1 MDANYCPSV
10 TRSSD
15 APSSV
20 SGGVRCASD
29 PSAAG
34 LQAVFRFILVVL
46 GTALAASAPSCRSRT
61 GALSLA
67 VTAAALLLAPPFALD
82 AQAQTVQFG
91 AATYTATEDGTA
103 ASVEVTLSTTPTA
116 VVTILLTTTNGTGTV
131 DADYTVVPASL
142 TFGTTDMSKSF
153 TVTATSDTKDEDDK
167 SVVLGFGAPLPTGV
181 TAGSQS
187 TTTVNLVDDDAA
199 PTLSVNDADAN
210 EGDGVVFTVT
220 LSAESEKEVTVT
232 YTASVES
239 GDTAE
244 SGDLSGTLS
253 GSLTFSPGDTSKTL
267 TVSTTEDTTDE
278 DDETFTVTL
287 SSPSNA
293 TVNDS
298 TGKGTI
304 IDDDAAPML
313 SVDDANA
320 EEGDGVEFTVTL
332 SAASE
337 KTVKVDYAASV
348 ETGDTAES
356 SDFTAVS
363 ATTLTFSA
371 GDTTKT
377 FTVSTDED
385 TTDEDDE
392 TFTVTLTLPSGANA
406 TLDDSTG
413 KGTINDDDAAPMLSV
428 DDANA
433 EEGDGGRVHGDALG
447 GEREDGEGRLR
458 GIGGDR
464 RHGGVERLHC
474 GVGDDADLLG
484 GGHHQDVHGEHGRG
498 HHRRGRRDVHGD
510 ADAAV
515 GGQCDARRLDRQGH
529 DRRRRCADAEC
540 RDANAEEGDGV
551 EFTVTLS
558 AASEKTVKVDYAASV
573 ETGDTAESSDFTAV
587 SATTLTF
594 SAGDTTKTFTV
605 STDEDTT
612 DEDDETFTV
621 TLTLPSGANATLD
634 DSTGK
639 GTINDDDA
647 APMLSVDDADEEE
660 GDGVEFTVTL
670 SAASEKTVTV
680 TYTASLASG
689 DTAESSDFTAVSAT
703 TLTFSAGDTTKT
715 FTVSTDEDTTDEDD
729 ETFTVTLTLP
739 SGANATLD
747 DSTGKGTI
755 NDDDAAPMLSVD
767 DADEE
772 EGDGVEFTV
781 TLSAASEK
789 TVTVTYTA
797 SLASGDTAESSDFT
811 AVSATTLTFS
821 AGDTTKT
828 FTVSTDEDTTDEDDE
843 TFTVTLTLPSGANA
857 TLDDST
863 GKGTIND
870 DDAAPMLSVDDADE
884 EEGDGVE
891 FTVTLSAA
899 SEKTVTVT
907 YTASLAS
914 GDTAESSDFTA
925 VSATTLTFSAGDT
938 TKTFTVST
946 DEDTTDEDDET
957 FTVTLTLP
965 SGANAT
971 LDDSTGK
978 GTINDD
984 DAAPMLSVD
993 DADEEEGDGVEFTV
1007 TLSAASEKTV
1017 KVDYAASVETGDT
1030 TVSGDLSGALSGSLT
1045 FSAGDT
1051 SKTFTVSTDEDTTDE
1066 RNETFTVTLTLPSDA
1081 NATLDDSTGEGTI
1094 NDDDET
1100 PTVTLTLSRTS
1111 TSEDDDTAVT
1121 VMGGLN
1127 HPSSEETRVMVSA
1140 TAVSP
1145 ATADDFELTA
1155 NRTLTIAAGTMS
1167 STGIVSLTPV
1177 DNETDAP
1184 NKEVTVSATATNDLA
1199 VNAPADLTLAIS
1211 DDDPAPVVTL
1221 VLTPTSIRESDEPG
1235 TPGNPHVSMVTA
1247 TLDRPSSEATTVTV
1261 SAAAVPPAVAEDFTL
1276 STNKTLT
1283 IAAGAQESTG
1293 AVTIT
1298 AEDNNVDAPNKEVT
1312 VSAEAENTQ
1321 GVAGDPA
1328 NVTLTIEDEE
1338 PPPQVTLVLTET
1350 SIRESDDPDTPGDQ
1364 HVTNVTA
1371 TLEHPSSEQTT
1382 ITLTASPGDFT
1393 LSASGTLTIPAEDTE
1408 SSAPVTLTA
1417 VDDDVDA
1424 PDKMLTLNATASN
1437 TQGVEQP
1444 DGVILTIVDEEP
1456 APTVTLIPSDTSIG
1470 ENADEA
1476 TVTAEL
1482 SHPSSEQTTV
1492 TLSADAVIPAVAGDF
1507 ALAGSVLAI
1516 PAGDTGS
1523 TGPATLTAVDN
1534 ETDAPNKEVTVS
1546 ATAENSQGVAGN
1558 PESLTLTIEDDEP
1571 APAVT
1576 LILSRNPI
1584 PEAGGETTVTTE
1596 LSHPSSEQTTVTVS
1610 ADAVNPALPAD
1621 FSLVGSTL
1629 RIAAGRTDSTG
1640 TVTLTADDNYVDAA
1654 DKEVTVSAAV
1664 ENTQGYASGSPADVA
1679 LTIAD
1684 DEERGFVWVPAE
1696 LTVREVSLDTFRV
1709 ALTSEPTADVT
1720 VTVTSPSR
1728 SVQLAVGEGQG
1739 VVGQFGSEHTL
1750 TFTPANWSNP
1760 QGMSV
1765 LTTDDGNVQL
1775 RHSAAGGDYD
1785 GHSDDYAVTVLDIGK
1800 ETEGVV
1806 LTVDRTEIAESAGV
1820 TPVTVTASLDGAV
1833 LQAATAVSVTVG
1845 PDTASTDDFTASPP
1859 AFTLTI
1865 PEGEGSAERT
1875 IGLTPTNDGIDED
1888 DETVSVSGTAADLA
1902 VTAAEVTI
1910 LDDDTRGVTVST
1922 PAMTVDENG
1931 SRGYTVV
1938 LDSAPSSDVTVTVSV
1953 SSDADVSADP
1963 EVLTFTTSNWNEAQ
1977 TVTVSAADDDDPADD
1992 RATVSHVVAGADYG
2006 ANDVTAAPVLV
2017 TVDDDDG
2024 RGVRV
2029 SARDLT
2035 VPEGENAPYKVVLNK
2050 LPTGDVTVTPR
2061 VSGDPDVTVQPGSLT
2076 FTTENWGDEQTVTVS
2091 AAQDVDP
2098 VDDRAAVSH
2107 AVVGADYGANNIT
2120 APEVFVTVRD
2130 DGVTIGMATL
2140 SVSPD
2145 TVAEGGGV
2153 QSVRVGAEID
2163 GPARATDTEITV
2175 LVRGGTTS
2183 VADFEAN
2190 PAAFTLTIP
2199 ANRTSWFGR
2208 FDLRP
2213 DNDAIDEG
2221 DGETVTVSATA
2232 ADLELTP
2239 AELTITDDDERGVT
2253 VTPTALTVP
2262 EGGSGSYEVVLTS
2275 QPTAAV
2281 TVRVTSDNQDVTA
2294 EPALLTFEPGQW
2306 DVAQVVAVRVADD
2319 ATVEEGATVELA
2331 HTVDGGDY
2339 GSNEVTVEPVR
2350 VTVTARSVTLSVS
2363 PDRVAEGVSG
2373 VARTVTVTATL
2384 DGVPRTGET
2393 VVTVS
2398 VSGGTA
2404 SEGGDFEAV
2413 GDFAIT
2419 ISAAETSAEES
2430 FTLAPVDDAVDE
2442 PDETVVV
2449 TGAAPGVTVTPAAG
2463 LEVTITDDDERGV
2476 TVTPTVLTVPE
2487 GGSGSYE
2494 VVLTSQPTA
2503 AVTVTVTS
2511 AAAGAPEVTVGPET
2525 LTFTTG
2531 NWNEEQ
2537 TVTVSAAR
2545 DLDADDGEATVTHAA
2560 AGGDYDGVTGAEVA
2574 VTVRDDGVESEEVR
2588 LSVSPD
2594 TVDENGG
2601 ARTVTVTAMLD
2612 AATRATATEVTVTV
2626 EGGTAE
2632 EGDDFEPVNDLT
2644 VTITAGA
2651 TSGEETFTLAPVDDE
2666 VDEPDETVVVTGA
2679 APGVTVTPA
2688 AGLEVTIT
2696 DDDERGVTVTP
2707 TVLTVPEG
2715 GSGSY
2720 EVVLTSQ
2727 PTAAVTVTVTSAA
2740 AGAPEVTVGPETLT
2754 FTTGNWNEEQTVTVS
2769 AARDLDADDGEATV
2783 THAAAGGDYDGVTGA
2798 EVAVTVRDDG
2808 VESEE
2813 VRLSVSPDTVDEN
2826 GGARTVTVTA
2836 MLDAATR
2843 ATATEVTVTVE
2854 GGTAEEGDDFEPVND
2869 LTVTITAGATSGEET
2884 FTLAPV
2890 DDEVDEPDETVVVTG
2905 AAPGVTVTPAAGFEV
2920 TITDDDATPVVALS
2934 LTPGSIREDGGE
2946 STVTATLDHA
2956 SSERTTVTVS
2966 TEPVPPAQDG
2976 DFTQRGTTLTILA
2989 GATRSTGTVTI
3000 GAVDNG
3006 QQTGGRRITVSG
3018 VGENVLGVT
3027 GPTDDLTLTIT
3038 DDETLSSTVI
3048 LTVSP
3053 DRVAEGASGVA
3064 RTVTVTAT
3072 LDGAPR
3078 TGETVVAVSVSG
3090 GTASEGDDF
3099 EAVGD
3104 FAITIPAAE
3113 TSAEESFT
3121 LAPVDDAVD
3130 EPDETVVVTGA
3141 APGVTVTPAAGL
3153 EVTITDDDERGV
3165 TVTPTALTVPE
3176 GGSGSYEVVLTSQPT
3191 AAVTVT
3197 PAAAGAPEVTV
3208 GPETLTFTTGNWNE
3222 EQTVTVSAARD
3233 LDADDG
3239 EATVTHAAAGGDYDG
3254 VTGAEVAVTVRDDG
3268 VESEEVRLSVSPD
3281 TVDENGGA
3289 RTVTVTAML
3298 DAATRATATEVT
3310 VTVEGGTAEEGD
3322 DFEPVN
3328 DLTVTITAG
3337 ATSGEETF
3345 TLAPVDD
3352 EVDEPDET
3360 VVVTGAAPGVTVTPA
3375 AGLEV
3380 TITDDD
3386 ERGVTVTPT
3395 ALTVPEGGSGSY
3407 EVVLTSQPT
3416 AAVTVTPAAAGAP
3429 EVTVGPET
3437 LTFTTGN
3444 WNEEQTVT
3452 VSAARDLDADDGEA
3466 TVTHAAAG
3474 GDYDGVTGAEV
3485 AVTVRDDG
3493 VESEEV
3499 RLSVSP
3505 DTVDE
3510 NGGARTVTV
3519 TAMLD
3524 AATRATATEVTVTV
3538 EGGTAEEGD
3547 DFEPVNDL
3555 TVTIT
3560 AGATSGEET
3569 FTLAPVDDEVDEPDE
3584 TVVVTGAAP
3593 GVTVTPAAGLEV
3605 TITDDDERGVTVTP
3619 TALTVPEGGSGSY
3632 EVVLTSQPTAAVTVR
3647 VTSDN
3652 QNVTAEPALLT
3663 FEPGQWDVA
3672 QVVAVRVADD
3682 ATVEEGATVE
3692 LAHTV
3697 DGGDYGSNEV
3707 TVEPVRV
3714 TVTARSVTLSV
3725 SPDRVAEG
3733 VSGVAR
3739 TVTVTATLDGVP
3751 RTGETVVTVSV
3762 SGGTASEG
3770 GDFEAVGDFA
3780 ITISA
3785 GETSAEES
3793 FTLAPVDDAV
3803 DEPDETVV
3811 VTGAAPGVTVTPAA
3825 GLEVTITD
3833 DDERGV
3839 TVTPTALTV
3848 PEGGSG
3854 SYEVVLTSQPTAA
3867 VTVRVTSEN
3876 QDVTA
3881 EPALLT
3887 FEPDQWNMAQGVT
3900 VRVADDDIVEDDA
3913 AVELTH
3919 TVDGGDYGSNGVT
3932 ADPVAVTVP
3941 GIEVEGMTVT
3951 FRIPATG
3958 EVTVPEGTP
3967 VPSGIRLTL
3976 PGGLAGNTVAI
3987 RAVEDDPALGNPP
4000 RGFSSGDPVV
4010 DIALGAGIALAAG
4023 QTATVC
4029 LPVAD
4034 GGRGGGCTATTSP
4047 PALRNGS
4054 TWRSRQA
4061 VRPRAWRVA

>member
-293 TVNDS
+293 TVNVATGKGTINDDDAAPMLSVDDADAEEGDGVEFTVTLSAASEKTVTVTYTASLASGDTAESSDFTAVSATTLTFSAGDTTKTFTVSTDEDTTDEDDETFTVTLTLPSGANATLDDS

-304 IDDDAAPML
+304 NDDDAAPML

-433 EEGDGGRVHGDALG
+433 EEGDG
-447 GEREDGEGRLR
+447 
-458 GIGGDR
+458 
-464 RHGGVERLHC
+464 
-474 GVGDDADLLG
+474 
-484 GGHHQDVHGEHGRG
+484 
-498 HHRRGRRDVHGD
+498 
-510 ADAAV
+510 
-515 GGQCDARRLDRQGH
+515 
-529 DRRRRCADAEC
+529 
-540 RDANAEEGDGV
+540 V

-647 APMLSVDDADEEE
+647 APMLSVDDANAEE

-670 SAASEKTVTV
+670 SAASEKTVKV

-767 DADEE
+767 DA
-772 EGDGVEFTV
+772 
-781 TLSAASEK
+781 
-789 TVTVTYTA
+789 
-797 SLASGDTAESSDFT
+797 
-811 AVSATTLTFS
+811 
-821 AGDTTKT
+821 
-828 FTVSTDEDTTDEDDE
+828 
-843 TFTVTLTLPSGANA
+843 NA
-857 TLDDST
+857 
-863 GKGTIND
+863 
-870 DDAAPMLSVDDADE
+870 
-884 EEGDGVE
+884 
-891 FTVTLSAA
+891 
-899 SEKTVTVT
+899 
-907 YTASLAS
+907 
-914 GDTAESSDFTA
+914 
-925 VSATTLTFSAGDT
+925 
-938 TKTFTVST
+938 
-946 DEDTTDEDDET
+946 
-957 FTVTLTLP
+957 
-965 SGANAT
+965 
-971 LDDSTGK
+971 
-978 GTINDD
+978 
-984 DAAPMLSVD
+984 
-993 DADEEEGDGVEFTV
+993 EEGDGVEFTV

-1364 HVTNVTA
+1364 HVTMVTA

-1534 ETDAPNKEVTVS
+1534 ETDAPDKEVTVS

-1664 ENTQGYASGSPADVA
+1664 ENTQGYASGTPADVA

-1739 VVGQFGSEHTL
+1739 IVGQFGSEHTL

-1922 PAMTVDENG
+1922 SAMTVDENG

-1938 LDSAPSSDVTVTVSV
+1938 LDSAPSSDVTVTVTV

-2035 VPEGENAPYKVVLNK
+2035 VPEGENAPYKVVLNT

-2339 GSNEVTVEPVR
+2339 GSNEVTAEPVR

-2419 ISAAETSAEES
+2419 ISAGETSAEES

-2503 AVTVTVTS
+2503 AVTVTP

-2727 PTAAVTVTVTSAA
+2727 PTAAVTVTPAA

-3090 GTASEGDDF
+3090 GHG
-3099 EAVGD
+3099 VG
-3104 FAITIPAAE
+3104 
-3113 TSAEESFT
+3113 
-3121 LAPVDDAVD
+3121 
-3130 EPDETVVVTGA
+3130 G
-3141 APGVTVTPAAGL
+3141 
-3153 EVTITDDDERGV
+3153 R
-3165 TVTPTALTVPE
+3165 
-3176 GGSGSYEVVLTSQPT
+3176 
-3191 AAVTVT
+3191 
-3197 PAAAGAPEVTV
+3197 
-3208 GPETLTFTTGNWNE
+3208 
-3222 EQTVTVSAARD
+3222 
-3233 LDADDG
+3233 
-3239 EATVTHAAAGGDYDG
+3239 
-3254 VTGAEVAVTVRDDG
+3254 
-3268 VESEEVRLSVSPD
+3268 RL
-3281 TVDENGGA
+3281 
-3289 RTVTVTAML
+3289 
-3298 DAATRATATEVT
+3298 
-3310 VTVEGGTAEEGD
+3310 
-3322 DFEPVN
+3322 
-3328 DLTVTITAG
+3328 
-3337 ATSGEETF
+3337 
-3345 TLAPVDD
+3345 
-3352 EVDEPDET
+3352 
-3360 VVVTGAAPGVTVTPA
+3360 
-3375 AGLEV
+3375 
-3380 TITDDD
+3380 
-3386 ERGVTVTPT
+3386 
-3395 ALTVPEGGSGSY
+3395 
-3407 EVVLTSQPT
+3407 
-3416 AAVTVTPAAAGAP
+3416 
-3429 EVTVGPET
+3429 
-3437 LTFTTGN
+3437 
-3444 WNEEQTVT
+3444 
-3452 VSAARDLDADDGEA
+3452 
-3466 TVTHAAAG
+3466 
-3474 GDYDGVTGAEV
+3474 
-3485 AVTVRDDG
+3485 
-3493 VESEEV
+3493 
-3499 RLSVSP
+3499 
-3505 DTVDE
+3505 
-3510 NGGARTVTV
+3510 
-3519 TAMLD
+3519 
-3524 AATRATATEVTVTV
+3524 
-3538 EGGTAEEGD
+3538 
-3547 DFEPVNDL
+3547 
-3555 TVTIT
+3555 
-3560 AGATSGEET
+3560 
-3569 FTLAPVDDEVDEPDE
+3569 
-3584 TVVVTGAAP
+3584 
-3593 GVTVTPAAGLEV
+3593 
-3605 TITDDDERGVTVTP
+3605 
-3619 TALTVPEGGSGSY
+3619 
-3632 EVVLTSQPTAAVTVR
+3632 
-3647 VTSDN
+3647 
-3652 QNVTAEPALLT
+3652 
-3663 FEPGQWDVA
+3663 
-3672 QVVAVRVADD
+3672 
-3682 ATVEEGATVE
+3682 
-3692 LAHTV
+3692 
-3697 DGGDYGSNEV
+3697 
-3707 TVEPVRV
+3707 
-3714 TVTARSVTLSV
+3714 
-3725 SPDRVAEG
+3725 
-3733 VSGVAR
+3733 
-3739 TVTVTATLDGVP
+3739 
-3751 RTGETVVTVSV
+3751 
-3762 SGGTASEG
+3762 
-3770 GDFEAVGDFA
+3770 
-3780 ITISA
+3780 
-3785 GETSAEES
+3785 
-3793 FTLAPVDDAV
+3793 
-3803 DEPDETVV
+3803 
-3811 VTGAAPGVTVTPAA
+3811 
-3825 GLEVTITD
+3825 
-3833 DDERGV
+3833 
-3839 TVTPTALTV
+3839 
-3848 PEGGSG
+3848 
-3854 SYEVVLTSQPTAA
+3854 
-3867 VTVRVTSEN
+3867 
-3876 QDVTA
+3876 
-3881 EPALLT
+3881 
-3887 FEPDQWNMAQGVT
+3887 
-3900 VRVADDDIVEDDA
+3900 
-3913 AVELTH
+3913 
-3919 TVDGGDYGSNGVT
+3919 
-3932 ADPVAVTVP
+3932 
-3941 GIEVEGMTVT
+3941 
-3951 FRIPATG
+3951 
-3958 EVTVPEGTP
+3958 
-3967 VPSGIRLTL
+3967 
-3976 PGGLAGNTVAI
+3976 
-3987 RAVEDDPALGNPP
+3987 
-4000 RGFSSGDPVV
+4000 
-4010 DIALGAGIALAAG
+4010 
-4023 QTATVC
+4023 
-4029 LPVAD
+4029 
-4034 GGRGGGCTATTSP
+4034 RGGGG
-4047 PALRNGS
+4047 LRDHHSGG
-4054 TWRSRQA
+4054 RDER
-4061 VRPRAWRVA
+4061 